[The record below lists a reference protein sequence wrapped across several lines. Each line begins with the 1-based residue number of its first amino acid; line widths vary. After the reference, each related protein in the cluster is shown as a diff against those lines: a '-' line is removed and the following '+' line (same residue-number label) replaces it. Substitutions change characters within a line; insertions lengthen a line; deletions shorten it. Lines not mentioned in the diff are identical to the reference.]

1 VYKPDFFVQ
10 HNNKT
15 YDKQLLYQLAN
26 MNIRLLALL
35 SIVLVMGLSSCKNN
49 NDAPVIKPIDSLNI
63 VNASADT
70 VNFYLNGTRLNGSNI
85 LPTGATGYYQI
96 ASGDQ
101 VYQVKKPFNPAT
113 NVVQNIF
120 SLPLTLEPH
129 HYYSLF
135 IAGETAS
142 QAFSTVDELVSDTN
156 QNTCLVRFVNASPD
170 AGNLD
175 FVVNG
180 TKIPNQAFK
189 TASGFVLVTAND
201 TLAPISVYHAGSATP
216 LISGVY
222 NLTTGTSFT
231 FFSKGTLTGKGN
243 SAFGLGALVNFN

>member
-1 VYKPDFFVQ
+1 
-10 HNNKT
+10 
-15 YDKQLLYQLAN
+15 

-49 NDAPVIKPIDSLNI
+49 NDAPVIKQIDSLNI

-70 VNFYLNGTRLNGSNI
+70 INFYLNGTRLNTTNI
-85 LPTGATGYYQI
+85 LPAGATGYYQI

-113 NVVQNIF
+113 NVVQTIF
-120 SLPLTLEPH
+120 SLPLTLDPH

-142 QAFSTVDELVSDTN
+142 QTFITPDVLMEDDSTG
-156 QNTCLVRFVNASPD
+156 TCLVRFVNASPD

-189 TASGFVLVTAND
+189 TASGFVLVAVND
-201 TLAPISVYHAGSATP
+201 TPVPISVYHAGSTTP
-216 LISGVY
+216 IISGTY
-222 NLTTGTSFT
+222 TLTTGTSFT
-231 FFSKGTLTGKGN
+231 FFSQGTLTGTGN
-243 SAFGLGALVNFN
+243 SAFGLSAFSFN

>member
-1 VYKPDFFVQ
+1 MYKPDFFVQ

-35 SIVLVMGLSSCKNN
+35 SIVLVMGLSSCKKN
-49 NDAPVIKPIDSLNI
+49 NDAPVIKPIDSLSI

-70 VNFYLNGTRLNGSNI
+70 INFYLNGTRLNASNI
-85 LPTGATGYYQI
+85 LPTGATAYYQI
-96 ASGDQ
+96 SSGDQ
-101 VYQVKKPFNPAT
+101 VYQVKKPFNSAT
-113 NVVQNIF
+113 NAVQTLF
-120 SLPLTLEPH
+120 SIPLTLEPH

-142 QAFSTVDELVSDTN
+142 QTFITPDVLMEDDSTG
-156 QNTCLVRFVNASPD
+156 TCLVRFVNASPD

-189 TASGFVLVTAND
+189 TASSFVLVAASD
-201 TLAPISVYHAGSATP
+201 TLVPISVYHAGSATP
-216 LISGVY
+216 IISGTY

-231 FFSKGTLTGKGN
+231 FFSKGTLTGTGN
-243 SAFGLGALVNFN
+243 SAFGLGTYQF